1 MMEASLIWIIPG
13 TLTVIFILFRLLKF
27 ITGDADFTLLGSSL
41 KEGYF
46 KGKVVWVTGASSG
59 IGEGLCMALS
69 KLGAKVILSA
79 RSKDKLMSVSRSL
92 AHPDDSQVY
101 VLDVSNRESVS
112 KAPHEVK
119 SLFGRVDILI
129 NNAGIA
135 LNANFINT
143 SEDAARKVVEV
154 DLLGTSFL
162 TQGVLNEMMLPQG
175 NGHIVNISSLAGK
188 LGSPSTSFYSGAKFG
203 LMGLM
208 DSLRYELLD
217 KNIAITNVCPGP
229 VKTSLVKNALYGK
242 EGLPNE
248 GDEISKTLEKEGM
261 TVERCAE
268 LTLLA
273 ASNKLN
279 EAWVTP
285 QPYLATVYIAQYMPS
300 VCTYIVNATISK
312 KFKLKKDD

>member
-175 NGHIVNISSLAGK
+175 NGHIVNILSVSAK
-188 LGSPSTSFYSGAKFG
+188 YGSPVRTFYSGAKFG
-203 LMGLM
+203 LIGLM
-208 DSLRYELLD
+208 DSLRYEMLD
-217 KNIAITNVCPGP
+217 KNISITNVCPGP
-229 VKTSLVKNALYGK
+229 VKTNVDISAVTGEGELFGK
-242 EGLPNE
+242 R
-248 GDEISKTLEKEGM
+248 DELIQSGM

-268 LTLLA
+268 LTLIA
-273 ASNKLN
+273 TSNKLN
-279 EAWVTP
+279 EVWVAP
-285 QPYLATVYIAQYMPS
+285 QPYLLGTYLAQYAPS
-300 VCTYIVNATISK
+300 ISRILIK
-312 KFKLKKDD
+312 RRYHSIMKILNKNN

>member
-112 KAPHEVK
+112 KAPREVK

-129 NNAGIA
+129 NNAGISMRST
-135 LNANFINT
+135 FVDIE
-143 SEDAARKVVEV
+143 EDDARKLMEV

-229 VKTSLVKNALYGK
+229 VRTSLVENALAGK
-242 EGLPNE
+242 EGLP
-248 GDEISKTLEKEGM
+248 DEDPVLKIMEKEAM

-268 LTLLA
+268 LTLIA
-273 ASNKLN
+273 ASNKVN